1 MFVLTKVR
9 ELYTVKMTVTFPG
22 ISADLLLAWYSSEVF
37 ATREMT
43 GRLVGV
49 MEH

>member
-1 MFVLTKVR
+1 MLTKVR

-22 ISADLLLAWYSSEVF
+22 VSADLLLAWYSSEEF
-37 ATREMT
+37 ATREKT

-49 MEH
+49 IEH